1 MTKKVKVFTVNRQ
14 FDANGT
20 SGTGHV
26 ITGIVMSNGWVF
38 AFWDTNTPSYEFHIS
53 WDNFYKVHIGDHP
66 GNDTIIEEVYMN
78 IDEAGKIG
86 INIGELLINQH

>member
-14 FDANGT
+14 FDESGT

-26 ITGIVMSNGWVF
+26 ITGFVLSDGKVIACWQG
-38 AFWDTNTPSYEFHIS
+38 DHPSIAIHNS
-53 WDNFYKVHIGDHP
+53 WNDFYKVHIGDHP
-66 GNDTIIEEVYMN
+66 TNESIIEEISIN

-86 INIGELLINQH
+86 INIGELLINQ